1 MSRNIP
7 AKASLKISVQEA
19 SQQNT
24 IHGKVLFTS
33 YKGRNCAFLIRKDRL
48 TAACVLAETASKIG
62 AVYIGK
68 IKNMAKNIDACFVE
82 ISDGEICFLP
92 LKKAVSPYLL
102 NRGYDGR
109 LVEGDTLLVQIER
122 DPQKGKQASVT
133 AHISLSNDYFVVTMG
148 AKHFFYSSKFD
159 KAQREMLHKNST
171 MLLGEKV
178 VDLNG
183 GLVQNWDSLLS
194 EASKKRL
201 AADNISVK
209 FLPLPSTGCIIRT
222 MAAAKFDSLTAADAA
237 KKKSFPEEDLSGN
250 TLSEHFFQLT
260 EQYARLLHTAR
271 YRSCFTCLK
280 EAPSAVESVLRGLV
294 SEHEYQ
300 EIVTDSQELYEMLS
314 EYNSDAKGIVLENI
328 QENIPESVTE
338 STSENVRKNVTESI
352 SENVRKN
359 VTESISENVRRNVTE
374 SISEN
379 IKKNVTENISENVRK
394 NVMESISENVRRN
407 VTESISENIKKN
419 VTESIS
425 ENVRK
430 NVMEEECAHNKCK
443 SLRLYQDKML
453 SLSKLYSIESRMETA
468 LGNRVWLKSGGYLII
483 EPTEALTV
491 IDVNSGKYE
500 TNKSNEDTVLAVN
513 LEAAEEVALQL
524 RLRNLS
530 GIIIVDFINMA
541 QETSKNQIMTLL
553 KQLTAKDVVK
563 TTVVDMTALGLVEI
577 TRKKTSKPLREQLR

>member
-7 AKASLKISVQEA
+7 AKTSLKISVQEA

-68 IKNMAKNIDACFVE
+68 IKNMVKNIDACFVE

-148 AKHFFYSSKFD
+148 AKHIFYSSKFD

-222 MAAAKFDSLTAADAA
+222 MAAAKFDSLTTADAA
-237 KKKSFPEEDLSGN
+237 KKKSFPEENLSGN

-338 STSENVRKNVTESI
+338 STSENVRKNVTEST

-359 VTESISENVRRNVTE
+359 VTESISENVRRNVT
-374 SISEN
+374 
-379 IKKNVTENISENVRK
+379 
-394 NVMESISENVRRN
+394 ESISENVRRN

>member
-148 AKHFFYSSKFD
+148 AKHIFYSSKFD

-183 GLVQNWDSLLS
+183 GLVQNWDCLLS

-328 QENIPESVTE
+328 QENIPES
-338 STSENVRKNVTESI
+338 TSENVRKNVTESI
-352 SENVRKN
+352 SEN
-359 VTESISENVRRNVTE
+359 
-374 SISEN
+374 
-379 IKKNVTENISENVRK
+379 IKK

>member
-1 MSRNIP
+1 
-7 AKASLKISVQEA
+7 
-19 SQQNT
+19 
-24 IHGKVLFTS
+24 
-33 YKGRNCAFLIRKDRL
+33 
-48 TAACVLAETASKIG
+48 
-62 AVYIGK
+62 
-68 IKNMAKNIDACFVE
+68 
-82 ISDGEICFLP
+82 
-92 LKKAVSPYLL
+92 
-102 NRGYDGR
+102 
-109 LVEGDTLLVQIER
+109 
-122 DPQKGKQASVT
+122 
-133 AHISLSNDYFVVTMG
+133 MG
-148 AKHFFYSSKFD
+148 AKHIFYSSKFD

-222 MAAAKFDSLTAADAA
+222 MAAAKFDSLTTADAA
-237 KKKSFPEEDLSGN
+237 KKKSFPEENLSGN

-328 QENIPESVTE
+328 QENIPESVPE
-338 STSENVRKNVTESI
+338 STSENVR
-352 SENVRKN
+352 
-359 VTESISENVRRNVTE
+359 
-374 SISEN
+374 
-379 IKKNVTENISENVRK
+379 
-394 NVMESISENVRRN
+394 
-407 VTESISENIKKN
+407 KN

>member
-68 IKNMAKNIDACFVE
+68 IKNTAKNIDACFVE

-148 AKHFFYSSKFD
+148 AKHIFYSSKFD

-352 SENVRKN
+352 SENVR
-359 VTESISENVRRNVTE
+359 RNVT
-374 SISEN
+374 
-379 IKKNVTENISENVRK
+379 
-394 NVMESISENVRRN
+394 ESISENVRRN

>member
-7 AKASLKISVQEA
+7 AKASLKISDQEA

-33 YKGRNCAFLIRKDRL
+33 YKERNCAFLIRKDRL

-102 NRGYDGR
+102 NRIYDGR
-109 LVEGDTLLVQIER
+109 LMEGDTLLVQIER

-148 AKHFFYSSKFD
+148 SKHIFYSSKFD
-159 KAQREMLHKNST
+159 KEQRDMLHKYSA
-171 MLLGEKV
+171 MLWGENV

-194 EASKKRL
+194 ESSKKRL

-222 MAAAKFDSLTAADAA
+222 MAAAKFNSLTAADAA
-237 KKKSFPEEDLSGN
+237 KKSSFPEENLSGN

-280 EAPSAVESVLRGLV
+280 EAPCAVESVLRGLV

-314 EYNSDAKGIVLENI
+314 EYSSDAKDIVPENNQESI
-328 QENIPESVTE
+328 QENIPQSVPEKE
-338 STSENVRKNVTESI
+338 STY
-352 SENVRKN
+352 
-359 VTESISENVRRNVTE
+359 
-374 SISEN
+374 
-379 IKKNVTENISENVRK
+379 
-394 NVMESISENVRRN
+394 
-407 VTESISENIKKN
+407 
-419 VTESIS
+419 
-425 ENVRK
+425 
-430 NVMEEECAHNKCK
+430 NKCK

-453 SLSKLYSIESRMETA
+453 SLSKLYSIESKMETA
-468 LGNRVWLKSGGYLII
+468 LGSRVWLKSGGYLII

-500 TNKSNEDTVLAVN
+500 AKKSNEDTVLAVN

-563 TTVVDMTALGLVEI
+563 TTVVDMTSLGLVEI

>member
-1 MSRNIP
+1 
-7 AKASLKISVQEA
+7 
-19 SQQNT
+19 
-24 IHGKVLFTS
+24 
-33 YKGRNCAFLIRKDRL
+33 L

-102 NRGYDGR
+102 NRIYDGR

-148 AKHFFYSSKFD
+148 SKHIFYSSKFD
-159 KAQREMLHKNST
+159 KEQREMLHKYSA
-171 MLLGEKV
+171 MLLGENV

-194 EASKKRL
+194 ESSKKRL

-222 MAAAKFDSLTAADAA
+222 MAAAKFNSLTAADAA
-237 KKKSFPEEDLSGN
+237 KKSSFPEENLSGN

-280 EAPSAVESVLRGLV
+280 EAPCAVESVLRGLV

-314 EYNSDAKGIVLENI
+314 KYSSDAKGIVLENV
-328 QENIPESVTE
+328 QESVQE
-338 STSENVRKNVTESI
+338 SISENAQKSVQESFSENVQENVPESIFENVQKIVPESI
-352 SENVRKN
+352 SENVQKSVQESIFEN
-359 VTESISENVRRNVTE
+359 VQKSVQESISENVQEKE
-374 SISEN
+374 S
-379 IKKNVTENISENVRK
+379 
-394 NVMESISENVRRN
+394 
-407 VTESISENIKKN
+407 
-419 VTESIS
+419 
-425 ENVRK
+425 
-430 NVMEEECAHNKCK
+430 AHNKCK
-443 SLRLYQDKML
+443 SLRLYQDEML
-453 SLSKLYSIESRMETA
+453 SLSKLYSIESKMETA
-468 LGNRVWLKSGGYLII
+468 LGSRVWLKSGGYLII

-500 TNKSNEDTVLAVN
+500 AKKSNEDTVLAVN

-563 TTVVDMTALGLVEI
+563 TTVVDMTSLGLVEI

>member
-148 AKHFFYSSKFD
+148 AKHIFYSSKFD

-201 AADNISVK
+201 AADNISIK

-237 KKKSFPEEDLSGN
+237 KKKSFPEENLSGN

-338 STSENVRKNVTESI
+338 STSENVR
-352 SENVRKN
+352 
-359 VTESISENVRRNVTE
+359 
-374 SISEN
+374 
-379 IKKNVTENISENVRK
+379 
-394 NVMESISENVRRN
+394 
-407 VTESISENIKKN
+407 KN

>member
-7 AKASLKISVQEA
+7 AKASLKISEQEA

-33 YKGRNCAFLIRKDRL
+33 YKERNCAFLIRKDRL

-102 NRGYDGR
+102 NRIYDGR

-148 AKHFFYSSKFD
+148 SKHIFYSSKFD
-159 KAQREMLHKNST
+159 KEQREMLHKYSA
-171 MLLGEKV
+171 MLLGENV

-194 EASKKRL
+194 ESSKKRL

-222 MAAAKFDSLTAADAA
+222 MAAAKFNSLTAADAA
-237 KKKSFPEEDLSGN
+237 KKSSFPEENLSGN

-280 EAPSAVESVLRGLV
+280 EAPCAVESVLRGLV

-314 EYNSDAKGIVLENI
+314 EYSSDAKGIVLENV
-328 QENIPESVTE
+328 QESVP
-338 STSENVRKNVTESI
+338 ESI
-352 SENVRKN
+352 SENVQETVQKSISEN
-359 VTESISENVRRNVTE
+359 VPESVPKSISENAQKSVQESISENVQEKE
-374 SISEN
+374 S
-379 IKKNVTENISENVRK
+379 
-394 NVMESISENVRRN
+394 
-407 VTESISENIKKN
+407 
-419 VTESIS
+419 
-425 ENVRK
+425 
-430 NVMEEECAHNKCK
+430 AHNKCK
-443 SLRLYQDKML
+443 SLRLYQDEML
-453 SLSKLYSIESRMETA
+453 SLSKLYSIESKMETA
-468 LGNRVWLKSGGYLII
+468 LGSRVWLKSGGYLII

-500 TNKSNEDTVLAVN
+500 AKKSNEDTVLAVN

-563 TTVVDMTALGLVEI
+563 TTVVDMTSLGLVEI

>member
-7 AKASLKISVQEA
+7 AKASLKISDQEA

-33 YKGRNCAFLIRKDRL
+33 YKERNCAFLIRKDRL

-102 NRGYDGR
+102 NRIYDGR

-148 AKHFFYSSKFD
+148 SKHIFYSSKFD
-159 KAQREMLHKNST
+159 KEQREMLHKYSA
-171 MLLGEKV
+171 MLLGENI

-194 EASKKRL
+194 ESSKKRL

-222 MAAAKFDSLTAADAA
+222 MAAAKFNSLTAADAA
-237 KKKSFPEEDLSGN
+237 KKSSFPEENLSRN

-280 EAPSAVESVLRGLV
+280 EAPCAVESVLRGLV

-314 EYNSDAKGIVLENI
+314 EYSSDAKGIVLENV
-328 QENIPESVTE
+328 QESVP
-338 STSENVRKNVTESI
+338 ESI
-352 SENVRKN
+352 SENVPEK
-359 VTESISENVRRNVTE
+359 ES
-374 SISEN
+374 
-379 IKKNVTENISENVRK
+379 
-394 NVMESISENVRRN
+394 
-407 VTESISENIKKN
+407 
-419 VTESIS
+419 
-425 ENVRK
+425 
-430 NVMEEECAHNKCK
+430 AHNKCK
-443 SLRLYQDKML
+443 SLRLYQDEML
-453 SLSKLYSIESRMETA
+453 SLSKLYSIESKMETA
-468 LGNRVWLKSGGYLII
+468 LGSRVWLKSGGYLII

-500 TNKSNEDTVLAVN
+500 AKKSNEDTILAVN

-563 TTVVDMTALGLVEI
+563 TTVVDMTSLGLVEI